1 MLLNSHFK
9 LYRQKLVKI
18 PKIEKSF
25 IFWNSD
31 SIMTKFQFIYMHNID
46 LSSGHEM
53 GVFTFVMTQF
63 NGPIDTT
70 QEHLI
75 GHHLYPIAIYL
86 VINHMLK

>member
-1 MLLNSHFK
+1 
-9 LYRQKLVKI
+9 
-18 PKIEKSF
+18 
-25 IFWNSD
+25 
-31 SIMTKFQFIYMHNID
+31 MHNID

-53 GVFTFVMTQF
+53 GVFAFVMTKF

-75 GHHLYPIAIYL
+75 GYHLYSIAIYL